1 MAKALEKIRQTNAWT
16 DRAGV
21 INFIRPT
28 SPMNAKSTAKTVLL
42 AVAGQALVSCAA
54 VKETTANAAAKVS
67 SYAKLP
73 DLVDTPIAR
82 LMPAGGLKVV
92 EVREKEL
99 KDLPSGHDRALA
111 YRNDRKRG
119 FWIFGGPVDFQ
130 EPVLPEP
137 GSEMDGSLLPPRMP

>member
-1 MAKALEKIRQTNAWT
+1 MKA
-16 DRAGV
+16 
-21 INFIRPT
+21 
-28 SPMNAKSTAKTVLL
+28 MSTAKTALL
-42 AVAGQALVSCAA
+42 IAAGHLLVSCAA
-54 VKETTANAAAKVS
+54 VKETTASAAAKVS

-92 EVREKEL
+92 EAREKDL
-99 KDLPSGHDRALA
+99 KDLPSGHERALA
-111 YRNDRKRG
+111 YRKERKSG

-137 GSEMDGSLLPPRMP
+137 GTEMDGSLLPPRLP